1 MRDSDLA
8 DYFDHDLF
16 MDEPAPPKRSAATE
30 RDKHKSDILR
40 LVMEVFP
47 GARWTTRD
55 EYQRASAQ
63 RDRKERRRRG

>member
-8 DYFDHDLF
+8 DYLEHDPF
-16 MDEPAPPKRSAATE
+16 MDEPAPPSRSAATA
-30 RDKHKSDILR
+30 RDKFESDILR
-40 LVMEVFP
+40 MVMEVFP

-55 EYQRASAQ
+55 EYKRASAN